1 MSNDKGL
8 DDKHSLKTLEESNS
22 EYDSHS
28 ENKATPSSKQN
39 GNATDEHKF
48 GIDNYLNANN
58 FDNMCW
64 DISNLDDTSFSNEI
78 TTTQTVKSKILADDD
93 KPKGDNTAVMAKI
106 RQIVPASVLDSPY
119 NPFNFIK
126 SKIASH
132 ASKKSPRI
140 ITEKDK
146 PDS

>member
-1 MSNDKGL
+1 MR
-8 DDKHSLKTLEESNS
+8 
-22 EYDSHS
+22 
-28 ENKATPSSKQN
+28 
-39 GNATDEHKF
+39 
-48 GIDNYLNANN
+48 
-58 FDNMCW
+58 W
-64 DISNLDDTSFSNEI
+64 DISDLDDTSFSNEI
-78 TTTQTVKSKILADDD
+78 TTTQTVESKILADDD

-126 SKIASH
+126 SKIAAN
-132 ASKKSPRI
+132 ASKKPPRI

>member
-1 MSNDKGL
+1 
-8 DDKHSLKTLEESNS
+8 
-22 EYDSHS
+22 
-28 ENKATPSSKQN
+28 
-39 GNATDEHKF
+39 
-48 GIDNYLNANN
+48 
-58 FDNMCW
+58 
-64 DISNLDDTSFSNEI
+64 
-78 TTTQTVKSKILADDD
+78 
-93 KPKGDNTAVMAKI
+93 MAKI
-106 RQIVPASVLDSPY
+106 RQIVPASILDSPY

>member
-1 MSNDKGL
+1 MSNDER
-8 DDKHSLKTLEESNS
+8 DDKRPLKTLEESNS
-22 EYDSHS
+22 EYDRHG
-28 ENKATPSSKQN
+28 ENKATPSSPQS

-48 GIDNYLNANN
+48 AIDNYLNANN
-58 FDNMCW
+58 FDNMRW

-78 TTTQTVKSKILADDD
+78 TTAQTVKSKILADED
-93 KPKGDNTAVMAKI
+93 KAKGDNTAVMAKI
-106 RQIVPASVLDSPY
+106 RQIVPASVLNSPY

-126 SKIASH
+126 SKIAAN